1 MGAAVLAK
9 IGHAS
14 GSAKLPS
21 PQLLHSEVF
30 LMSKR
35 PVSLLEG
42 DIRTG
47 LLRFALPLFLGQV
60 FQQLYNMVDALVVG
74 NLCGENA
81 LAAVTSTGS
90 LIFLIVGFFGGVY
103 GGVGVVI
110 ARCYGAGDGPQV
122 RRAVG
127 TAVLGTLLSGAFLTL
142 LGYFGSPLL
151 LRLMDTPAEVM
162 GDAVDYLGIYF
173 LGILSVVLYNSAVG
187 IFQAIGDSKRPL
199 YYLIVSS
206 ITNVVL
212 DLLFVGPLNM
222 GVKGAALATVLAQ
235 ALSAAL
241 AFRRLSRAEGD
252 YRVTLRGLCLDRPL
266 LREMLRIGV
275 PSGVQNSVIAFANV
289 MVQSSV
295 NVFGAAAMA
304 GNGAF
309 VKLEGFAFIPVNA
322 FGSACTTFISQ
333 NIGARQFDRVK
344 QGAKFSVIFSCGCA
358 AVIGVIF
365 FIFAEPLI
373 GLFGKSPEA
382 VASGV
387 LRARICTPF
396 YLLLACSH
404 GIAAV
409 CRGAGYSKVPMYIML
424 GAWCV
429 LRVTYITVIT
439 SLFRNISLVYAAY
452 PMTWAVSTACFLWY
466 YHKSRWLEQVQA
478 RYDTAAP

>member
-1 MGAAVLAK
+1 
-9 IGHAS
+9 
-14 GSAKLPS
+14 
-21 PQLLHSEVF
+21 
-30 LMSKR
+30 MSKQS
-35 PVSLLEG
+35 VNLLQG
-42 DIRTG
+42 DIKSG

-60 FQQLYNMVDALVVG
+60 FQQMYNMVDALVVG

-110 ARCYGAGDGPQV
+110 ARCYGAGDEYQV
-122 RRAVG
+122 KRAVG
-127 TAVLGTLLSGAFLTL
+127 TAVLGTVLSGAFLTL
-142 LGYFGSPLL
+142 LGYFGSPIL
-151 LRLMDTPAEVM
+151 LRWMDTPAEVM

-173 LGILSVVLYNSAVG
+173 LGILFVVLYNSAVG

-206 ITNVVL
+206 VTNVAL
-212 DLLFVGPLNM
+212 DILFVGPMNM
-222 GVKGAALATVLAQ
+222 GVRGAALATVIAQ
-235 ALSAAL
+235 GLSAGL
-241 AFRRLSRAEGD
+241 AFFRLSRAEGAW
-252 YRVTLRGLCLDRPL
+252 RVTLKGLCLDKPL
-266 LREMLRIGV
+266 LKEMLRIGL

-295 NVFGAAAMA
+295 NVFGSAAMA

-309 VKLEGFAFIPVNA
+309 IKLEGFAFIPVNA

-344 QGAKFSVIFSCGCA
+344 KGAKFSVMFSCGCA
-358 AVIGVIF
+358 VIIGIVF
-365 FIFAEPLI
+365 FAFAPQFI

-382 VASGV
+382 IASGV

-429 LRVTYITVIT
+429 LRVTYITIVT
-439 SLFRNISLVYAAY
+439 NLFHDISLVYAAY
-452 PMTWAVSTACFLWY
+452 PMTWSVSTACFLWY
-466 YHKSRWLEQVQA
+466 YNKSHWLERVQA
-478 RYDTAAP
+478 NYTV

>member
-1 MGAAVLAK
+1 MAK
-9 IGHAS
+9 
-14 GSAKLPS
+14 K
-21 PQLLHSEVF
+21 
-30 LMSKR
+30 

-42 DIRTG
+42 DIKTG

-103 GGVGVVI
+103 GGVSVVI
-110 ARCYGAGDGPQV
+110 ARCFGAGDEYQV
-122 RRAVG
+122 KRAVG
-127 TAVLGTLLSGAFLTL
+127 TAVAGTLISGAFLTL
-142 LGYFGSPLL
+142 LGYFGSPVL
-151 LRLMDTPAEVM
+151 LRWMDTPAEVM

-173 LGILSVVLYNSAVG
+173 LGILFVVLYNSATG

-206 ITNVVL
+206 VVNVAL
-212 DLLFVGPLNM
+212 DILFVGPLGM
-222 GVKGAALATVLAQ
+222 GVKGAALATVIAQ
-235 ALSAAL
+235 GLSAAL
-241 AFRRLSRAEGD
+241 AFFRLSRAEGAW
-252 YRVTLRGLCLDRPL
+252 RVTLKGLCLDKEL
-266 LREMLRIGV
+266 LKEMLRIGL

-295 NVFGAAAMA
+295 NVFGSAAMA

-322 FGSACTTFISQ
+322 FGAACTTFVSQ

-344 QGAKFSVIFSCGCA
+344 QGAKFSVMFSCGCA
-358 AVIGVIF
+358 AVIGIVF

-373 GLFGKSPEA
+373 SLFGKSPDA
-382 VASGV
+382 VAAGV
-387 LRARICTPF
+387 LRAHLCTPF
-396 YLLLACSH
+396 YLFLACSH

-429 LRVTYITVIT
+429 LRVTYITIVT
-439 SLFRNISLVYAAY
+439 NLFHNISLVFAAY

-466 YHKSRWLEQVQA
+466 YNKSHWLERVEA
-478 RYDTAAP
+478 KYL

>member
-1 MGAAVLAK
+1 
-9 IGHAS
+9 
-14 GSAKLPS
+14 
-21 PQLLHSEVF
+21 
-30 LMSKR
+30 MSKQS
-35 PVSLLEG
+35 VNLLQG
-42 DIRTG
+42 DIKNG

-60 FQQLYNMVDALVVG
+60 FQQMYNMVDALVVG

-110 ARCYGAGDGPQV
+110 ARCFGAGDEYQIK
-122 RRAVG
+122 RSVG
-127 TAVLGTLLSGAFLTL
+127 TAVLGTVLSGIFLTL
-142 LGYFGSPLL
+142 LGYFGSPIL
-151 LRLMDTPAEVM
+151 LRWMDTPAEVM
-162 GDAVDYLGIYF
+162 GDAIAYLGIYF
-173 LGILSVVLYNSAVG
+173 LGILFVVLYNSAVG

-212 DLLFVGPLNM
+212 DILFVGPMNM
-222 GVKGAALATVLAQ
+222 GVRGAALATVIAQ
-235 ALSAAL
+235 GLSAGL
-241 AFRRLSRAEGD
+241 AFFRLSRADGAW
-252 YRVTLRGLCLDRPL
+252 RVTLKGLCLDKPL
-266 LREMLRIGV
+266 LKEMLRIGL

-295 NVFGAAAMA
+295 NVFGSAAMA

-309 VKLEGFAFIPVNA
+309 IKLEGFAFIPVNA
-322 FGSACTTFISQ
+322 FGAACTTFISQ

-344 QGAKFSVIFSCGCA
+344 KGAKFSVMFSCGCA
-358 AVIGVIF
+358 VVIGIVF
-365 FIFAEPLI
+365 FIFAPQFI

-382 VASGV
+382 IASGV

-429 LRVTYITVIT
+429 LRVTYITIVT
-439 SLFRNISLVYAAY
+439 NLFHDISLVYAAY
-452 PMTWAVSTACFLWY
+452 PMTWMVSTACFLWY
-466 YHKSRWLEQVQA
+466 YNKSHWLERVQA
-478 RYDTAAP
+478 KYTA

>member
-1 MGAAVLAK
+1 
-9 IGHAS
+9 
-14 GSAKLPS
+14 
-21 PQLLHSEVF
+21 
-30 LMSKR
+30 MSKQS
-35 PVSLLEG
+35 VNLLQG
-42 DIRTG
+42 DIKSG

-60 FQQLYNMVDALVVG
+60 FQQMYNMVDALVVG

-110 ARCYGAGDGPQV
+110 ARCYGAGDEYQV
-122 RRAVG
+122 KRAVG
-127 TAVLGTLLSGAFLTL
+127 TAVLGTVLSGAFLTL
-142 LGYFGSPLL
+142 LGYFGSPIL
-151 LRLMDTPAEVM
+151 LRWMDTPAEVM

-173 LGILSVVLYNSAVG
+173 LGILFVVLYNSAVG

-206 ITNVVL
+206 VTNVAL
-212 DLLFVGPLNM
+212 DILFVGPMNM
-222 GVKGAALATVLAQ
+222 GVRGAALATVIAQ
-235 ALSAAL
+235 GLSAGL
-241 AFRRLSRAEGD
+241 AFFRLSRAEGAW
-252 YRVTLRGLCLDRPL
+252 RVTLKGLCLDKPL
-266 LREMLRIGV
+266 LKEMLRIGL

-295 NVFGAAAMA
+295 NVFGSAAMA

-309 VKLEGFAFIPVNA
+309 IKLEGFAFIPVNA

-344 QGAKFSVIFSCGCA
+344 KGAKFSVMFSCGCA
-358 AVIGVIF
+358 VVIGIVF
-365 FIFAEPLI
+365 FAFAPQFI

-382 VASGV
+382 IASGV

-429 LRVTYITVIT
+429 LRVTYITIVT
-439 SLFRNISLVYAAY
+439 NLFHDISLVYAAY

-466 YHKSRWLEQVQA
+466 YNKSHWLERVQA
-478 RYDTAAP
+478 NYTV

>member
-1 MGAAVLAK
+1 
-9 IGHAS
+9 
-14 GSAKLPS
+14 
-21 PQLLHSEVF
+21 
-30 LMSKR
+30 MSKKT
-35 PVSLLEG
+35 VNLLEG
-42 DIRTG
+42 DIKTG

-60 FQQLYNMVDALVVG
+60 FQQMYNMVDALVVG

-110 ARCYGAGDGPQV
+110 ARCFGAGDEHQV
-122 RRAVG
+122 KRAVG
-127 TAVLGTLLSGAFLTL
+127 TAVAGTLISGAFLTL
-142 LGYFGSPLL
+142 LGYFGSPVM
-151 LRLMDTPAEVM
+151 LRLMGTPPEVM
-162 GDAVDYLGIYF
+162 GDAVAYLGIYF
-173 LGILSVVLYNSAVG
+173 LGILFVVLYNSATG

-199 YYLIVSS
+199 YYLIISS
-206 ITNVVL
+206 VTNVAL
-212 DLLFVGPLNM
+212 DILFVGPMNM
-222 GVKGAALATVLAQ
+222 GVRGAALATVIAQ
-235 ALSAAL
+235 GLSAAL
-241 AFRRLSRAEGD
+241 AFFRLSRAEGAW
-252 YRVTLRGLCLDRPL
+252 RVTLKGLCLDKDL
-266 LREMLRIGV
+266 LREMLRIGL

-322 FGSACTTFISQ
+322 FGAACTTFVSQ

-344 QGAKFSVIFSCGCA
+344 QGAKFSVVFSCACA

-365 FIFAEPLI
+365 FIFAPQFI
-373 GLFGKSPEA
+373 GLFGKSPES

-429 LRVTYITVIT
+429 LRVTYITIVT
-439 SLFRNISLVYAAY
+439 NLFHNISLVYAAY

-466 YHKSRWLEQVQA
+466 YNKSHWLERAQA
-478 RYDTAAP
+478 KYGV

>member
-1 MGAAVLAK
+1 
-9 IGHAS
+9 
-14 GSAKLPS
+14 
-21 PQLLHSEVF
+21 
-30 LMSKR
+30 MSKK

-42 DIRTG
+42 DIKTG

-110 ARCYGAGDGPQV
+110 ARCFGAGDEYQV
-122 RRAVG
+122 KRAVG
-127 TAVLGTLLSGAFLTL
+127 TAVAGTLISGAFLTL
-142 LGYFGSPLL
+142 LGYFGSPVL
-151 LRLMDTPAEVM
+151 LRWMDTPAEVM

-173 LGILSVVLYNSAVG
+173 LGILFVVLYNSATG

-206 ITNVVL
+206 VVNVAL
-212 DLLFVGPLNM
+212 DILFVGPLGM
-222 GVKGAALATVLAQ
+222 GVKGAALATVIAQ
-235 ALSAAL
+235 GLSAAL
-241 AFRRLSRAEGD
+241 AFFRLSRAEGAW
-252 YRVTLRGLCLDRPL
+252 RVTLKGLCLDKEL
-266 LREMLRIGV
+266 LKEMLRIGL

-295 NVFGAAAMA
+295 NVFGSAAMA

-322 FGSACTTFISQ
+322 FGAACTTFVSQ

-344 QGAKFSVIFSCGCA
+344 QGAKFSVMFSCGCA
-358 AVIGVIF
+358 AVIGIVF

-373 GLFGKSPEA
+373 SLFGKSPDA
-382 VASGV
+382 VAAGV
-387 LRARICTPF
+387 LRAHLCTPF
-396 YLLLACSH
+396 YLFLACSH

-429 LRVTYITVIT
+429 LRVTYITIVT
-439 SLFRNISLVYAAY
+439 NLFHNISLVFAAY

-466 YHKSRWLEQVQA
+466 YNKSHWLERVEA
-478 RYDTAAP
+478 KYL

>member
-1 MGAAVLAK
+1 MAK
-9 IGHAS
+9 
-14 GSAKLPS
+14 K
-21 PQLLHSEVF
+21 
-30 LMSKR
+30 

-42 DIRTG
+42 DIKTG

-110 ARCYGAGDGPQV
+110 ARCFGAGDEYQV
-122 RRAVG
+122 KRAVG
-127 TAVLGTLLSGAFLTL
+127 TAVAGTLISGAFLTL
-142 LGYFGSPLL
+142 LGYFGSPVL
-151 LRLMDTPAEVM
+151 LRWMDTPAEVM

-173 LGILSVVLYNSAVG
+173 LGILFVVLYNSATG

-206 ITNVVL
+206 VVNVAL
-212 DLLFVGPLNM
+212 DILFVGPLGM
-222 GVKGAALATVLAQ
+222 GVKGAALATVIAQ
-235 ALSAAL
+235 GLSAAL
-241 AFRRLSRAEGD
+241 AFFRLSRAEGAW
-252 YRVTLRGLCLDRPL
+252 RVTLKGLCLDKEL
-266 LREMLRIGV
+266 LKEMLRIGL

-295 NVFGAAAMA
+295 NVFGSAAMA

-322 FGSACTTFISQ
+322 FGTACTTFVSQ

-344 QGAKFSVIFSCGCA
+344 QGAKFSVMFSCGCA
-358 AVIGVIF
+358 AVIGIVF

-373 GLFGKSPEA
+373 SLFGKSPDA
-382 VASGV
+382 VAAGV
-387 LRARICTPF
+387 LRAHLCTPF
-396 YLLLACSH
+396 YLFLACSH

-429 LRVTYITVIT
+429 LRVTYITIVT
-439 SLFRNISLVYAAY
+439 NLFHNISLVFAAY

-466 YHKSRWLEQVQA
+466 YNKSHWLERVEA
-478 RYDTAAP
+478 KYL

>member
-1 MGAAVLAK
+1 
-9 IGHAS
+9 
-14 GSAKLPS
+14 
-21 PQLLHSEVF
+21 
-30 LMSKR
+30 MSKQ

-42 DIRTG
+42 DIKTG

-110 ARCYGAGDGPQV
+110 ARCFGAGDEHQV
-122 RRAVG
+122 KRAVG
-127 TAVLGTLLSGAFLTL
+127 TAVMGTLISGAFLTL
-142 LGYFGSPLL
+142 LGYFGSPVL
-151 LRLMDTPAEVM
+151 LRWMDTPAEVM

-173 LGILSVVLYNSAVG
+173 LGILFVVLYNSATG

-206 ITNVVL
+206 VVNVVL
-212 DLLFVGPLNM
+212 DILFVGPLGM
-222 GVKGAALATVLAQ
+222 GVKGAALATVIAQ
-235 ALSAAL
+235 GLSAAL
-241 AFRRLSRAEGD
+241 AFFRLSRAEGAW
-252 YRVTLRGLCLDRPL
+252 RVTLKGLCLDKDL
-266 LREMLRIGV
+266 LKEMLRIGL

-295 NVFGAAAMA
+295 NVFGSAAMA

-322 FGSACTTFISQ
+322 FGAACTTFVSQ

-344 QGAKFSVIFSCGCA
+344 QGAKFSVMFSCGCA
-358 AVIGVIF
+358 VVIGIVF

-373 GLFGKSPEA
+373 ALFGKSPEA
-382 VASGV
+382 VAAGV
-387 LRARICTPF
+387 LRAHLCTPF
-396 YLLLACSH
+396 YLFLACSH

-429 LRVTYITVIT
+429 LRVTYITIVT
-439 SLFRNISLVYAAY
+439 NLFHNISLVFAAY

-466 YHKSRWLEQVQA
+466 YNKSHWLERVEA
-478 RYDTAAP
+478 KYL

>member
-1 MGAAVLAK
+1 
-9 IGHAS
+9 
-14 GSAKLPS
+14 
-21 PQLLHSEVF
+21 
-30 LMSKR
+30 MSKQS
-35 PVSLLEG
+35 VDLLQG
-42 DIRTG
+42 DIKSG

-60 FQQLYNMVDALVVG
+60 FQQMYNMVDALVVG

-110 ARCYGAGDGPQV
+110 ARCYGAGNDQQV
-122 RRAVG
+122 KRAVG
-127 TAVLGTLLSGAFLTL
+127 TAVLGTVISGIFLTF
-142 LGYFGSPLL
+142 LGVFGSPVL
-151 LRLMDTPAEVM
+151 LRWMDTPAEVM

-173 LGILSVVLYNSAVG
+173 LGILFVVLYNSATG

-199 YYLIVSS
+199 YYLIISS
-206 ITNVVL
+206 VANVAL
-212 DLLFVGPLNM
+212 DILFVGPMGM
-222 GVKGAALATVLAQ
+222 GVRGAALATVIAQ
-235 ALSAAL
+235 GLSAGL
-241 AFRRLSRAEGD
+241 AFFRLSRAQGAW
-252 YRVTLRGLCLDRPL
+252 RVRLKNLCLDKTL
-266 LREMLRIGV
+266 LREMLRIGL

-289 MVQSSV
+289 MEQSSV
-295 NVFGAAAMA
+295 NVFGSAAMA

-322 FGSACTTFISQ
+322 FGAACTTFVSQ

-344 QGAKFSVIFSCGCA
+344 QGAKFSVMFSCGCA
-358 AVIGVIF
+358 VVIGIVF
-365 FIFAEPLI
+365 FIFATPLI

-387 LRARICTPF
+387 LRAHLCTPF
-396 YLLLACSH
+396 YLFLACSH

-429 LRVTYITVIT
+429 LRVTYITIVT
-439 SLFRNISLVYAAY
+439 NLFHNISLVYAAY
-452 PMTWAVSTACFLWY
+452 PMTWMVSTACFLWY
-466 YHKSRWLEQVQA
+466 YNKSHWLERVQA
-478 RYDTAAP
+478 KYHNA

>member
-1 MGAAVLAK
+1 
-9 IGHAS
+9 
-14 GSAKLPS
+14 
-21 PQLLHSEVF
+21 
-30 LMSKR
+30 MSKQS
-35 PVSLLEG
+35 VNLLQG
-42 DIRTG
+42 DIKSG

-60 FQQLYNMVDALVVG
+60 FQQMYNMVDALVVG

-110 ARCYGAGDGPQV
+110 ARCFGAGDDEQLK
-122 RRAVG
+122 RSVG
-127 TAVLGTLLSGAFLTL
+127 TAVLGTLISGAFLTL
-142 LGYFGSPLL
+142 LGVFGSPVL
-151 LRLMDTPAEVM
+151 LRWMDTPPEVM
-162 GDAVDYLGIYF
+162 GDAVNYLGIYF
-173 LGILSVVLYNSAVG
+173 TGILFVVLYNSATG

-199 YYLIVSS
+199 YYLIISS
-206 ITNVVL
+206 VLNVVL
-212 DLLFVGPLNM
+212 DLLFVGPMGM
-222 GVKGAALATVLAQ
+222 GVKGAALATVIAQ
-235 ALSAAL
+235 GLSAGL
-241 AFRRLSRAEGD
+241 AFFRLSRAQGAW
-252 YRVTLRGLCLDRPL
+252 RVTLKGLCLDKPL
-266 LREMLRIGV
+266 LKEMLRIGL

-295 NVFGAAAMA
+295 NVFGSAAMA

-309 VKLEGFAFIPVNA
+309 IKLEGFAFIPVNA
-322 FGSACTTFISQ
+322 FGAACTTFVSQ

-344 QGAKFSVIFSCGCA
+344 RGAKFSVVFSCGCA
-358 AVIGVIF
+358 VVIGIVF
-365 FIFAEPLI
+365 FAFAPQFI

-382 VASGV
+382 IASGV

-409 CRGAGYSKVPMYIML
+409 CRGAGYSKVPMYVML

-429 LRVTYITVIT
+429 LRVTYITIVT
-439 SLFRNISLVYAAY
+439 RLFHDISLVYAAY

-466 YHKSRWLEQVQA
+466 YNKSHWLERAQA
-478 RYDTAAP
+478 KYGM

>member
-1 MGAAVLAK
+1 MK
-9 IGHAS
+9 KT
-14 GSAKLPS
+14 SAD
-21 PQLLHSEVF
+21 LLS
-30 LMSKR
+30 
-35 PVSLLEG
+35 G

-60 FQQLYNMVDALVVG
+60 FQQLYNMADALVVG
-74 NLCGENA
+74 NFLGENA

-110 ARCYGAGDGPQV
+110 ARCYGAGDGHQV
-122 RRAVG
+122 RRSVG
-127 TAVLGTLLSGAFLTL
+127 TAVAGTLISGVLLTL
-142 LGYFGSPLL
+142 LGYFGSPTL
-151 LRLMDTPAEVM
+151 LRLMDTPPEVLAD
-162 GDAVDYLGIYF
+162 GVDYLGIYF
-173 LGILSVVLYNSAVG
+173 LGILFVVLYNSAVG

-199 YYLIVSS
+199 YYLLISS
-206 ITNVVL
+206 AVNVAL
-212 DLLFVGPLNM
+212 DLLFVGPLGM
-222 GVKGAALATVLAQ
+222 GVKGAALATVIAQ
-235 ALSAAL
+235 GLSAFL
-241 AFRRLSRAEGD
+241 AFFRLSRAEGP
-252 YRVTLRGLCLDRPL
+252 YRVTLKGLCLDKGL
-266 LREMLRIGV
+266 LREMLRIGL

-322 FGSACTTFISQ
+322 FGAACTTFISQ

-344 QGAKFSVIFSCGCA
+344 AGAKFSVIFSCACA
-358 AVIGVIF
+358 AVIGVVF
-365 FIFAEPLI
+365 FLFAPQFI
-373 GLFGKSPEA
+373 SLFGRSPDA

-396 YLLLACSH
+396 SLLLACSH

-429 LRVTYITVIT
+429 LRVSYITLVT
-439 SLFRNISLVYAAY
+439 RLFHNISLVYAAY
-452 PMTWAVSTACFLWY
+452 PMTWAVSTLCFLLY
-466 YHKSRWLEQVQA
+466 YNRSHWLERVQA
-478 RYDTAAP
+478 KYSL

>member
-1 MGAAVLAK
+1 
-9 IGHAS
+9 
-14 GSAKLPS
+14 
-21 PQLLHSEVF
+21 
-30 LMSKR
+30 MSKK

-42 DIRTG
+42 DIKTG

-110 ARCYGAGDGPQV
+110 ARCFGAGDEYQV
-122 RRAVG
+122 KRAVG
-127 TAVLGTLLSGAFLTL
+127 TAVAGTLISGAFLTL
-142 LGYFGSPLL
+142 LGYFGSPVL
-151 LRLMDTPAEVM
+151 LRWMDTPAEVM

-173 LGILSVVLYNSAVG
+173 LGILFVVLYNSATG

-206 ITNVVL
+206 VVNVVL
-212 DLLFVGPLNM
+212 DILFVGPLGM
-222 GVKGAALATVLAQ
+222 GVKGAALATVIAQ
-235 ALSAAL
+235 GLSAAL
-241 AFRRLSRAEGD
+241 AFFRLSRAEGAW
-252 YRVTLRGLCLDRPL
+252 RVTLKGLCLDKEL
-266 LREMLRIGV
+266 LKEMLRIGL

-295 NVFGAAAMA
+295 NVFGSAAMA

-322 FGSACTTFISQ
+322 FGAACTTFVSQ

-344 QGAKFSVIFSCGCA
+344 QGAKFSVMFSCGCA
-358 AVIGVIF
+358 AVIGIVF

-373 GLFGKSPEA
+373 SLFGKSPDA
-382 VASGV
+382 VAAGV
-387 LRARICTPF
+387 LRAHLCTPF
-396 YLLLACSH
+396 YLFLACSH

-429 LRVTYITVIT
+429 LRVTYITIVT
-439 SLFRNISLVYAAY
+439 NLFHNISLVFAAY

-466 YHKSRWLEQVQA
+466 YNKSHWLERVEA
-478 RYDTAAP
+478 KYL

>member
-1 MGAAVLAK
+1 MA
-9 IGHAS
+9 
-14 GSAKLPS
+14 
-21 PQLLHSEVF
+21 
-30 LMSKR
+30 KR

-42 DIRTG
+42 DIRSG

-110 ARCYGAGDGPQV
+110 ARCFGAGDDHQV
-122 RRAVG
+122 HRAVG
-127 TAVLGTLLSGAFLTL
+127 TAVAGTLISGVFLTL
-142 LGYFGSPLL
+142 LGYFGSPVL
-151 LRLMDTPAEVM
+151 LRWMDTPAEVM

-173 LGILSVVLYNSAVG
+173 LGILFVVLYNSATG

-206 ITNVVL
+206 VVNVVL
-212 DLLFVGPLNM
+212 DILFVGPLGM
-222 GVKGAALATVLAQ
+222 GVKGAALATVIAQ
-235 ALSAAL
+235 GLSAAL
-241 AFRRLSRAEGD
+241 AFFRLSRAEGSW
-252 YRVTLRGLCLDRPL
+252 RVTLKGLCLDREL
-266 LREMLRIGV
+266 LQDMLRIGL

-322 FGSACTTFISQ
+322 FGAACTTFVSQ

-344 QGAKFSVIFSCGCA
+344 QGAKFSVLFSCGCA
-358 AVIGVIF
+358 VVIGIVF
-365 FIFAEPLI
+365 FIFATPLI
-373 GLFGKSPEA
+373 SLFGKSPEA

-387 LRARICTPF
+387 LRAHLCTPF
-396 YLLLACSH
+396 YLFLACSH

-429 LRVTYITVIT
+429 LRVTYITIVTRLFHDIT
-439 SLFRNISLVYAAY
+439 LVYAAY
-452 PMTWAVSTACFLWY
+452 PMTWAVSTACFVWY
-466 YHKSRWLEQVQA
+466 YKKSQWLERVEA
-478 RYDTAAP
+478 KYL

>member
-1 MGAAVLAK
+1 
-9 IGHAS
+9 
-14 GSAKLPS
+14 
-21 PQLLHSEVF
+21 
-30 LMSKR
+30 MSKQ

-42 DIRTG
+42 DIKTG

-110 ARCYGAGDGPQV
+110 ARCFGAGDEYQV
-122 RRAVG
+122 KRAVG
-127 TAVLGTLLSGAFLTL
+127 TAVAGTLISGAFLTL
-142 LGYFGSPLL
+142 LGYFGSPVL
-151 LRLMDTPAEVM
+151 LRWMDTPAEVM

-173 LGILSVVLYNSAVG
+173 LGILFVVLYNSATG

-206 ITNVVL
+206 VVNVAL
-212 DLLFVGPLNM
+212 DILFVGPLGM
-222 GVKGAALATVLAQ
+222 GVKGAALATVIAQ
-235 ALSAAL
+235 GLSAAL
-241 AFRRLSRAEGD
+241 AFFRLSRAEGAW
-252 YRVTLRGLCLDRPL
+252 RVTLKGLCLDKEL
-266 LREMLRIGV
+266 LKEMLRIGL

-295 NVFGAAAMA
+295 NVFGSAAMA

-322 FGSACTTFISQ
+322 FGAACTTFVSQ

-344 QGAKFSVIFSCGCA
+344 QGAKFSVMFSCGCA
-358 AVIGVIF
+358 AVIGIVF

-373 GLFGKSPEA
+373 SLFGKSPDA
-382 VASGV
+382 VAAGV
-387 LRARICTPF
+387 LRAHLCTPF
-396 YLLLACSH
+396 YLFLACSH

-429 LRVTYITVIT
+429 LRVTYITIVT
-439 SLFRNISLVYAAY
+439 NLFHNISLVFAAY

-466 YHKSRWLEQVQA
+466 YNKSHWLERVEA
-478 RYDTAAP
+478 KYL

>member
-1 MGAAVLAK
+1 MAK
-9 IGHAS
+9 
-14 GSAKLPS
+14 
-21 PQLLHSEVF
+21 Q
-30 LMSKR
+30 

-42 DIRTG
+42 DIKSG

-110 ARCYGAGDGPQV
+110 ARCFGAGDEYQV
-122 RRAVG
+122 KRAVG
-127 TAVLGTLLSGAFLTL
+127 TAVLGTVLSGLFLTL
-142 LGYFGSPLL
+142 LGYFGSPVMLGW
-151 LRLMDTPAEVM
+151 MGTPPEVM
-162 GDAVDYLGIYF
+162 EDAVAYLGIYF
-173 LGILSVVLYNSAVG
+173 LGILFVVLYNSAVG

-199 YYLIVSS
+199 YYLIISS
-206 ITNVVL
+206 VTNVVL
-212 DLLFVGPLNM
+212 DILFVGPMNM
-222 GVKGAALATVLAQ
+222 GVRGAALATVIAQ
-235 ALSAAL
+235 GLSAGL
-241 AFRRLSRAEGD
+241 AFFRLSRAQGAW
-252 YRVTLRGLCLDRPL
+252 RVSIKGLCLDKPL
-266 LREMLRIGV
+266 LKEMLRIGL

-295 NVFGAAAMA
+295 NVFGSAAMA

-333 NIGARQFDRVK
+333 NIGARKFERVK

-358 AVIGVIF
+358 AIIGVVF
-365 FIFAEPLI
+365 FAFAPQFI
-373 GLFGKSPEA
+373 GLFGKSA
-382 VASGV
+382 DAIASGV

-429 LRVTYITVIT
+429 LRVTYITVAVQFVNRLET
-439 SLFRNISLVYAAY
+439 VAWAY
-452 PMTWAVSTACFLWY
+452 PITWSVSSIILFVYFLKADWI
-466 YHKSRWLEQVQA
+466 HTFDKLDAKQV
-478 RYDTAAP
+478 

>member
-1 MGAAVLAK
+1 
-9 IGHAS
+9 
-14 GSAKLPS
+14 
-21 PQLLHSEVF
+21 
-30 LMSKR
+30 MSKQS
-35 PVSLLEG
+35 VNLLQG
-42 DIRTG
+42 DIKSG

-110 ARCYGAGDGPQV
+110 ARCFGAGDEHQV

-127 TAVLGTLLSGAFLTL
+127 TAVMGTLLSGAFLTL
-142 LGYFGSPLL
+142 LGYFGSPIL
-151 LRLMDTPAEVM
+151 LRWMDTPAEVM
-162 GDAVDYLGIYF
+162 GDAVDYLGVYF
-173 LGILSVVLYNSAVG
+173 LGILFVVLYNSAVG

-206 ITNVVL
+206 VVNVIL
-212 DLLFVGPLNM
+212 DILLVGPMGM
-222 GVKGAALATVLAQ
+222 GVKGAALATVIAQ

-241 AFRRLSRAEGD
+241 AFLRLSRAEGAW
-252 YRVTLRGLCLDRPL
+252 RVTLKGLCLDRDL
-266 LREMLRIGV
+266 LKEMLRIGL

-295 NVFGAAAMA
+295 NVFGSAAMA

-322 FGSACTTFISQ
+322 FGSACTTFVSQ

-344 QGAKFSVIFSCGCA
+344 QGAKFSVMFSCACA
-358 AVIGVIF
+358 VVIGIVF
-365 FIFAEPLI
+365 FLFATPLI
-373 GLFGKSPEA
+373 GLFGKSAEA

-429 LRVTYITVIT
+429 LRVTYITIVT
-439 SLFRNISLVYAAY
+439 NLFHNISLVYAAY

-466 YHKSRWLEQVQA
+466 YNKSQWLERVEA
-478 RYDTAAP
+478 KYR

>member
-1 MGAAVLAK
+1 
-9 IGHAS
+9 
-14 GSAKLPS
+14 
-21 PQLLHSEVF
+21 
-30 LMSKR
+30 MSKQS
-35 PVSLLEG
+35 VNLLQG
-42 DIRTG
+42 DIKSG

-110 ARCYGAGDGPQV
+110 ARCFGAGDEHQV

-127 TAVLGTLLSGAFLTL
+127 TAVMGTLLSGTFLTL
-142 LGYFGSPLL
+142 LGYFGSPIL
-151 LRLMDTPAEVM
+151 LRWMDTPAEVM
-162 GDAVDYLGIYF
+162 GDAVDYLGVYF
-173 LGILSVVLYNSAVG
+173 LGILFVVLYNSAVG

-206 ITNVVL
+206 VVNVIL
-212 DLLFVGPLNM
+212 DILLVGPMGM
-222 GVKGAALATVLAQ
+222 GVKGAALATVIAQ

-241 AFRRLSRAEGD
+241 AFLRLSRAEGAW
-252 YRVTLRGLCLDRPL
+252 RVTLKGLCLDRDL
-266 LREMLRIGV
+266 LKEMLRIGL

-295 NVFGAAAMA
+295 NVFGSAAMA

-322 FGSACTTFISQ
+322 FGSACTTFVSQ

-344 QGAKFSVIFSCGCA
+344 QGAKFSVMFSCACA
-358 AVIGVIF
+358 VVIGIVF
-365 FIFAEPLI
+365 FLFATPLI
-373 GLFGKSPEA
+373 GLFGKSAEA

-429 LRVTYITVIT
+429 LRVTYITIVT
-439 SLFRNISLVYAAY
+439 NLFHDISLVYAAY
-452 PMTWAVSTACFLWY
+452 PLTWAVSTACFLWY
-466 YHKSRWLEQVQA
+466 YNKSHWLERVEA
-478 RYDTAAP
+478 KYR

>member
-1 MGAAVLAK
+1 
-9 IGHAS
+9 
-14 GSAKLPS
+14 
-21 PQLLHSEVF
+21 
-30 LMSKR
+30 MSKQS
-35 PVSLLEG
+35 VNLLQG
-42 DIRTG
+42 DIKSG

-60 FQQLYNMVDALVVG
+60 FQQMYNMVDALVVG

-110 ARCYGAGDGPQV
+110 ARCFGAGDEYQV
-122 RRAVG
+122 KRAVG
-127 TAVLGTLLSGAFLTL
+127 TAVLGSVLSGAFLTL
-142 LGYFGSPLL
+142 LGYFGSPIL
-151 LRLMDTPAEVM
+151 LRWMDTPAEVM
-162 GDAVDYLGIYF
+162 GDAMDYLGIYF
-173 LGILSVVLYNSAVG
+173 LGILFVVLYNSAVG

-206 ITNVVL
+206 VTNVAL
-212 DLLFVGPLNM
+212 DILFVGPMNM
-222 GVKGAALATVLAQ
+222 GVRGAALATVIAQ
-235 ALSAAL
+235 GLSAGL
-241 AFRRLSRAEGD
+241 AFFRLSRAEGAW
-252 YRVTLRGLCLDRPL
+252 RVTLKGLCLDKPL
-266 LREMLRIGV
+266 LKEMLRIGL

-295 NVFGAAAMA
+295 NVFGSAAMA

-309 VKLEGFAFIPVNA
+309 IKLEGFAFIPVNA

-344 QGAKFSVIFSCGCA
+344 KGAKFSVIFSCGCA
-358 AVIGVIF
+358 VIIGIVF
-365 FIFAEPLI
+365 FAFAPQFI

-382 VASGV
+382 IASGV

-429 LRVTYITVIT
+429 LRVTYITIVT
-439 SLFRNISLVYAAY
+439 NLFHDISLVYAAY

-466 YHKSRWLEQVQA
+466 YNKSHWLERVQA
-478 RYDTAAP
+478 NYTV

>member
-1 MGAAVLAK
+1 
-9 IGHAS
+9 
-14 GSAKLPS
+14 
-21 PQLLHSEVF
+21 
-30 LMSKR
+30 MSKK

-42 DIRTG
+42 DIKTG

-110 ARCYGAGDGPQV
+110 ARCFGAGDEYQV
-122 RRAVG
+122 KRAVG
-127 TAVLGTLLSGAFLTL
+127 TAVAGTLLSGAFLTL
-142 LGYFGSPLL
+142 LGYFGSPVL
-151 LRLMDTPAEVM
+151 LRWMDTPAEVM

-173 LGILSVVLYNSAVG
+173 LGILFVVLYNSATG

-206 ITNVVL
+206 VVNVVL
-212 DLLFVGPLNM
+212 DILFVGPLGM
-222 GVKGAALATVLAQ
+222 GVKGAALATVIAQ
-235 ALSAAL
+235 GLSAAL
-241 AFRRLSRAEGD
+241 AFFRLSRAEGAW
-252 YRVTLRGLCLDRPL
+252 RVTLKGLCLDKEL
-266 LREMLRIGV
+266 LKEMLRIGL

-295 NVFGAAAMA
+295 NVFGSAAMA

-322 FGSACTTFISQ
+322 FGAACTTFVSQ

-344 QGAKFSVIFSCGCA
+344 QGAKFSVMFSCGCA
-358 AVIGVIF
+358 AVIGIVF

-373 GLFGKSPEA
+373 SLFGKSPDA
-382 VASGV
+382 VAAGV
-387 LRARICTPF
+387 LRAHLCTPF
-396 YLLLACSH
+396 YLFLACSH

-429 LRVTYITVIT
+429 LRVTYITIVT
-439 SLFRNISLVYAAY
+439 NLFHNISLVFAAY

-466 YHKSRWLEQVQA
+466 YNKSHWLERVEA
-478 RYDTAAP
+478 KYL

>member
-1 MGAAVLAK
+1 
-9 IGHAS
+9 
-14 GSAKLPS
+14 
-21 PQLLHSEVF
+21 
-30 LMSKR
+30 MSKHS
-35 PVSLLEG
+35 VSLLEG
-42 DIRTG
+42 DIKGG
-47 LLRFALPLFLGQV
+47 LLRFAVPLFLGQV

-110 ARCYGAGDGPQV
+110 ARCFGAGDEYQV
-122 RRAVG
+122 KRAVG
-127 TAVLGTLLSGAFLTL
+127 TAVAGTLISGAFLTL
-142 LGYFGSPLL
+142 LGYFGSPVL
-151 LRLMDTPAEVM
+151 LRWMDTPAEVM

-173 LGILSVVLYNSAVG
+173 LGILFVVLYNSATG

-206 ITNVVL
+206 VVNVAL
-212 DLLFVGPLNM
+212 DILFVGPLGM
-222 GVKGAALATVLAQ
+222 GVKGAALATVIAQ
-235 ALSAAL
+235 GLSAAL
-241 AFRRLSRAEGD
+241 AFFRLSRAEGAW
-252 YRVTLRGLCLDRPL
+252 RVTLKGLCLDKEL
-266 LREMLRIGV
+266 LKEMLRIGL

-295 NVFGAAAMA
+295 NVFGSAAMA

-322 FGSACTTFISQ
+322 FGAACTTFVSQ

-344 QGAKFSVIFSCGCA
+344 QGAKFSVMFSCGCA
-358 AVIGVIF
+358 AVIGIVF

-373 GLFGKSPEA
+373 SLFGKSPDA
-382 VASGV
+382 VAAGV
-387 LRARICTPF
+387 LRAHLCTPF
-396 YLLLACSH
+396 YLFLACSH

-429 LRVTYITVIT
+429 LRVTYITIVT
-439 SLFRNISLVYAAY
+439 NLFHNISLVFAAY

-466 YHKSRWLEQVQA
+466 YNKSHWLERVEA
-478 RYDTAAP
+478 KYL

>member
-1 MGAAVLAK
+1 
-9 IGHAS
+9 
-14 GSAKLPS
+14 
-21 PQLLHSEVF
+21 
-30 LMSKR
+30 MSKQS
-35 PVSLLEG
+35 VNLLQG
-42 DIRTG
+42 DIKSG

-110 ARCYGAGDGPQV
+110 ARCFGAGDEHQV

-127 TAVLGTLLSGAFLTL
+127 TAVMGTLLSGAFLTL
-142 LGYFGSPLL
+142 LGYFGSPIL
-151 LRLMDTPAEVM
+151 LRWMDTPAEVM
-162 GDAVDYLGIYF
+162 GDAVDYLGVYF
-173 LGILSVVLYNSAVG
+173 LGILFVVLYNSAVG

-206 ITNVVL
+206 VVNVIL
-212 DLLFVGPLNM
+212 DILLVGPMGM
-222 GVKGAALATVLAQ
+222 GVKGAALATVIAQ

-241 AFRRLSRAEGD
+241 AFLRLSRAEGAW
-252 YRVTLRGLCLDRPL
+252 RVTLKGLCLDRDL
-266 LREMLRIGV
+266 LKEMLRIGL

-295 NVFGAAAMA
+295 NVFGSAAMA

-322 FGSACTTFISQ
+322 FGSACTTFVSQ

-344 QGAKFSVIFSCGCA
+344 QGAKFSVMFSCACA
-358 AVIGVIF
+358 VVIGIVF
-365 FIFAEPLI
+365 FLFATPLI
-373 GLFGKSPEA
+373 GLFGKSAEA

-429 LRVTYITVIT
+429 LRVTYITIVT
-439 SLFRNISLVYAAY
+439 NLFHNISLVYAAY

-466 YHKSRWLEQVQA
+466 YNKSRWLERVEA
-478 RYDTAAP
+478 KYR

>member
-1 MGAAVLAK
+1 
-9 IGHAS
+9 
-14 GSAKLPS
+14 
-21 PQLLHSEVF
+21 
-30 LMSKR
+30 MSKQS
-35 PVSLLEG
+35 VNLLQG
-42 DIRTG
+42 DIKSG

-110 ARCYGAGDGPQV
+110 ARCFGAGDEHQV

-127 TAVLGTLLSGAFLTL
+127 TAVMGTLLSGAFLTL
-142 LGYFGSPLL
+142 LGYFGSPIL
-151 LRLMDTPAEVM
+151 LRWMDTPAEVM
-162 GDAVDYLGIYF
+162 GDAVDYLGVYF
-173 LGILSVVLYNSAVG
+173 LGILFVVLYNSAVG

-206 ITNVVL
+206 VVNVIL
-212 DLLFVGPLNM
+212 DILLVGPMGM
-222 GVKGAALATVLAQ
+222 GVKGAALATVIAQ

-241 AFRRLSRAEGD
+241 AFLHLSRAEGAW
-252 YRVTLRGLCLDRPL
+252 RVTLKGLCLDRDL
-266 LREMLRIGV
+266 LKEMLRIGL

-295 NVFGAAAMA
+295 NVFGSAAMA

-322 FGSACTTFISQ
+322 FGSACTTFVSQ

-344 QGAKFSVIFSCGCA
+344 QGAKFSVMFSCACA
-358 AVIGVIF
+358 VVIGIVF
-365 FIFAEPLI
+365 FLFATPLI
-373 GLFGKSPEA
+373 GLFGKSAEA

-429 LRVTYITVIT
+429 LRVTYITIVT
-439 SLFRNISLVYAAY
+439 NLFHNISLVYAAY

-466 YHKSRWLEQVQA
+466 YNKSHWLERVEA
-478 RYDTAAP
+478 KYR